1 MLKCSLALGMKKIR
15 VLSLFSGGGGLDIG
29 FRQAG
34 FEISASV
41 EIDKQCC
48 LTLERNSDFFGKNH
62 KAFCEDITKFNPS
75 DHGIS
80 GIDFIIGGPPC
91 QSFSAAGRRAGGVH
105 GINDKRGVLFQHYCR
120 ILSQLKPTGFLFENV
135 RGILSANQSSAWKEI
150 VAEFGKLGY
159 DLSFKILDAAQ
170 YGVPQH
176 RERLILIG
184 SRKGRLLFPM
194 PTHGPASVSGS
205 SFVTAVD
212 AVADLQ
218 PKLERKSKISGKY
231 AGALAEI
238 PPGSNY
244 LHLTE
249 KMGHAKPIFAWRSR
263 FSDFLYVASP
273 DSPTKTIVAQPGKW
287 AGPFHWKKR
296 RFSVAELKR
305 LFTFPDSY
313 EVTGSEALAVKQLG
327 NSVPP
332 RLGKVLADA
341 VRQQLFESSLPK
353 VSLAEEGHDF
363 KTDLRKSLKSR
374 ATRSVTK
381 KHAQLEDARQLQLFS
396 EGKRSRNLPRRSF
409 VSTYWYVTPRVRS
422 SELVPDSVSVTVKG
436 TLVDGSWDVMVT
448 SGSLKKV
455 HAKLEVN
462 FASFIADNFRK
473 ITVDA
478 KIDSLDFVGAI
489 WDAANEAISRAS
501 TYDSVHKLYGHFTE
515 PHPRFVSK
523 LRFVNPA
530 LAKMNVLQESLESPD
545 FLEKYHKMSE
555 LNKLCSTEEEPME
568 IAATLRRIGYDIRL
582 NATNRT
588 IPAGFFR
595 ICYPFTIPI
604 DAKTF
609 TKWRNKG
616 EHATADFS
624 RKNKRR
630 LP

>member
-1 MLKCSLALGMKKIR
+1 MKKIR

-48 LTLERNSDFFGKNH
+48 ITLERNSDFFGNKH
-62 KAFCEDITKFNPS
+62 KAFCEDITKFKPS
-75 DHGIS
+75 DHGIA

-105 GINDKRGVLFQHYCR
+105 GINDKRGVLFQHYSR
-120 ILSQLKPTGFLFENV
+120 ILSELKPEGFLFENV

-150 VAEFGKLGY
+150 VTEFGKLGY

-194 PTHGPASVSGS
+194 PTHGPASISGS
-205 SFVTAVD
+205 SFITAMD

-218 PKLERKSKISGKY
+218 PRLERQVKMTGKY

-249 KMGHAKPIFAWRSR
+249 KMGHPRPIFAWRSR

-296 RFSVAELKR
+296 RFSVLELKR

-313 EVTGSEALAVKQLG
+313 EVTGSEALVVKQLG

-341 VRQQLFESSLPK
+341 VRQQLFDSSSPS
-353 VSLAEEGHDF
+353 VSLADEGHDF

-374 ATRSVTK
+374 ATRSVTR

-396 EGKRSRNLPRRSF
+396 AGNRSGSLLRSSF
-409 VSTYWYVTPRVRS
+409 ESTYWYVTPRLRS
-422 SELVPDSVSVTVKG
+422 SEPVPDSTAVKISG
-436 TLVDGSWDVMVT
+436 KLVGGSWAVLVT
-448 SGSLKKV
+448 SGNLKKL
-455 HAKLEVN
+455 HANLEVN
-462 FASFIADNFRK
+462 FSSFIADNFRK

-478 KIDSLDFVGAI
+478 KIHSLDFVGVV

-515 PHPRFVSK
+515 PHPRFISR
-523 LRFVNPA
+523 LRFVKPA
-530 LAKMNVLQESLESPD
+530 RSKLNVLQESIESPD
-545 FLEKYHKMSE
+545 FLARYHKLSE
-555 LNKLCSTEEEPME
+555 LNKLCASDEEPIE

-616 EHATADFS
+616 EHSTADFA

-630 LP
+630 RP